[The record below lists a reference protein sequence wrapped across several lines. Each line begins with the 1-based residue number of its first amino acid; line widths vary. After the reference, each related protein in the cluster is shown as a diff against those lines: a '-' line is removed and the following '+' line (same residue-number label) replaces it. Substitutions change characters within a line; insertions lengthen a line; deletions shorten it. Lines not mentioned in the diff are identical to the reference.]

1 MEPLEMAVR
10 LNGNRVIAAQDHV
23 TESTMT
29 GMESEGTEVGV
40 EIKKE
45 KAKGAAENARVKVE
59 EVEVKNGLK
68 KDEAKVENVVIN
80 AVEAKARKE
89 GDKVEAMKEN
99 EVEVEIEVASA
110 VEWVGVVL
118 DGERLHNQQVQ
129 DLAADLDAPEVVP
142 QLIFH

>member
-23 TESTMT
+23 TENTMT
-29 GMESEGTEVGV
+29 GMESEGTEAGV

-68 KDEAKVENVVIN
+68 KDEARVENVVIN

-89 GDKVEAMKEN
+89 EDEVEVMKEN